1 MDEGIRVG
9 IIGDGAWGTALALVL
24 HSAGRSVVIWGH
36 DPDYLS
42 EMRERRENRL
52 FLPGVGI
59 PGPIRFDPDLA
70 AVLSWSDLVVNA
82 VPSRFLRGVFAGAGP
97 LHRPGTPIVSLTK
110 GLEPET
116 LQRPST
122 VLRECLGSVQVTV
135 LSGPSHA
142 EEVANFLPAS
152 LVAASDDLEA
162 ARGAQR
168 IFSTPRFRVYA
179 SRDLAGVEIAGA
191 AKNVIAL
198 AAGIVHGM
206 GLGDNAL
213 AALATRGL
221 AEMAR
226 LGTALGGEAQTF
238 AGLAGM
244 GDLITTCISPHGR
257 NRAVGIELAKGKKLA
272 DILAGIPGVP
282 EGVTT
287 TESLLELSR
296 RHGVDMPITE
306 QVAAVLWKGKNPEQA
321 VADLMTRARK
331 DED

>member
-1 MDEGIRVG
+1 MTKKTNIS

-24 HSAGRSVVIWGH
+24 HRAGQNAAIWGH
-36 DPDYLS
+36 EPAYLDA
-42 EMRERRENRL
+42 MREQRVNSR
-52 FLPGVGI
+52 FLPGI
-59 PGPIRFDPDLA
+59 PIPSEIRFLPDLGEA
-70 AVLSWSDLVVNA
+70 LAHADVAVCA
-82 VPSRFLRGVFAGAGP
+82 VPSKFLRSVFSNAAGLLKQGA
-97 LHRPGTPIVSLTK
+97 TVVSLTK
-110 GLEPET
+110 GLEEET
-116 LQRPST
+116 LLRPSQLLEQFLET
-122 VLRECLGSVQVTV
+122 RNIAA

-142 EEVANFLPAS
+142 EEVARNLPAS
-152 LVAASDDLEA
+152 LVSAAVNVET
-162 ARGAQR
+162 ARFVQHV
-168 IFSTPRFRVYA
+168 FSTPNFRVYA
-179 SRDLAGVEIAGA
+179 SSDLIGVEVAGA

-198 AAGIVHGM
+198 AAGIVHGL

-221 AEMAR
+221 AEMSR

-257 NRAVGIELAKGKKLA
+257 NRAVGIALAEGKSLEQ
-272 DILAGIPGVP
+272 ILAAIPGVP

-287 TESLLELSR
+287 TRSLLSLAKRIE
-296 RHGVDMPITE
+296 VDMPITAQAE
-306 QVAAVLWKGKNPEQA
+306 MVVWEGKDPRQA

>member
-1 MDEGIRVG
+1 MGKTIRVS
-9 IIGDGAWGTALALVL
+9 IVGDGAWGTALALVL
-24 HSAGRSVVIWGH
+24 HSAGRSVAVWGH
-36 DPDYLS
+36 DPAYLS

-52 FLPGVGI
+52 FLPGVAI
-59 PGPIRFDPDLA
+59 PAAVRFEPDLA
-70 AVLSWSDLVVNA
+70 AAFSEADLVVNA
-82 VPSRFLRGVFAGAGP
+82 VPSRFLRAVFADAKR
-97 LHRPGTPIVSLTK
+97 LLRSGTPVVSLTK

-116 LQRPST
+116 LKRPSN
-122 VLRECLGSVQVTV
+122 VLRECLGAAKVAA

-142 EEVANFLPAS
+142 EEVARSLPAS
-152 LVAASDDLEA
+152 LVSASDELET
-162 ARGAQR
+162 ARHVQHV
-168 IFSTPRFRVYA
+168 FSTPRFRVYA

-226 LGTALGGEAQTF
+226 LGAALGGEAQTF

-257 NRAVGIELAKGKKLA
+257 NRAVGIELAKGRKLA

-287 TESLLELSR
+287 TKSLLELAR
-296 RHGVDMPITE
+296 KRGIDMPITE
-306 QVAAVLWKGKNPEQA
+306 QVEAVLWEGKNPEQA
-321 VADLMTRARK
+321 VTDLMTRARK